1 MADVP
6 LVGSFG
12 IDTKNISTTPVSEAT
27 EEAVKAEDIPAEDT
41 VTNAVEDEENPES
54 IGGVFSLEDEKPL
67 TGSFTLS
74 EPLKTEEDYAEEMA
88 DVPLVG
94 SFGIDTETINTT
106 PISENKREA
115 IEPIEEIEEEQ
126 AVEASVEN
134 NSEDDE
140 NAEPIGGV
148 YALEDEKPLTGSFTL
163 SEPLKTEEDYAE
175 EIADVPLVGS
185 FGIDPDTII
194 LDPKILEASR
204 AANIP
209 DEILEQIAASVA
221 EKLASSIAEKLSNN
235 MTLNSDSN
243 EDKEPEKV

>member
-12 IDTKNISTTPVSEAT
+12 IDTENISTTPVSENT

-41 VTNAVEDEENPES
+41 VANAVEDEENSEP
-54 IGGVFSLEDEKPL
+54 IGGVFS
-67 TGSFTLS
+67 
-74 EPLKTEEDYAEEMA
+74 
-88 DVPLVG
+88 
-94 SFGIDTETINTT
+94 
-106 PISENKREA
+106 
-115 IEPIEEIEEEQ
+115 
-126 AVEASVEN
+126 
-134 NSEDDE
+134 
-140 NAEPIGGV
+140 
-148 YALEDEKPLTGSFTL
+148 LEDEKPLTGSFTL

-235 MTLNSDSN
+235 MTLNSDSK
-243 EDKEPEKV
+243 EDKETEKV